1 MTSVISQG
9 PLAPIGNSHLGD
21 IPTSSSDVILD
32 TAVIN
37 AIGPEKEL
45 ISAQRYGNSAW
56 SSTARISVKNP
67 DGTVHDYFVKARLV
81 LDLSSSPLRI
91 ANTRE

>member
-1 MTSVISQG
+1 MMSVISQA
-9 PLAPIGNSHLGD
+9 PLAPIGNSPLEA
-21 IPTSSSDVILD
+21 IAASPSDVILD
-32 TAVIN
+32 TAVID

-67 DGTVHDYFVKARLV
+67 DGSVHDYFVKARFF
-81 LDLSSSPLRI
+81 SPL
-91 ANTRE
+91 TFLP